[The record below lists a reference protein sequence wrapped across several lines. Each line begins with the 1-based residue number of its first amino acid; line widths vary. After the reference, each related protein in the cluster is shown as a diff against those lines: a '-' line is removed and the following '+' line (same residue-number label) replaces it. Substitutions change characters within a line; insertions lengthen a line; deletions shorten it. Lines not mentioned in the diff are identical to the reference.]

1 MGKDLYIDNTIDKLI
16 IIKASVNEFFL
27 EEEIQL
33 ISLVKSKFGLKE
45 YNNVKWSLETY
56 ENVILKNNIIKVK
69 KDFKEEFLTVYCE
82 DIETGIKYRRK
93 FPIIFQEI
101 KDKLIHFIKNDSDYE
116 GYGYRWNLW
125 SYSDKGHSEEIDF
138 SSKSDF
144 GMYAFVKEDFVI
156 ARRKAFGDNFYNDWS
171 EQTHSFKLSNK
182 SKNYYIIH
190 GVNKLLTDISEV
202 VDYINPRIEVAL
214 MDEEN
219 KIIAFLS
226 KTPKEDVNFF
236 IYLNGILQE
245 NVSYIVNKSIKMIE
259 FYNISFKFEAYDLI
273 EIRADK
279 TYLPCKVTLRNY
291 LNKYNIEDE
300 DFGVTFYKDTMRFKI
315 FSPTSYKCELCL
327 YNNFYNKNKDADKVF
342 SMYKDNIAGSYIID
356 IPKEDNEKKYYL
368 YRFYFKD
375 IDLHGNVIDK
385 ITYAIDPYAKSI
397 GINGEKGYLV
407 DINNIT
413 NMPLGWKSYKRP
425 EITKKDSI
433 IYEVHLRD
441 FTIDESSGVSKNFRG
456 KFLGFAEENTTITY
470 KNKIYKTGLDHLEEL
485 GITHIHLM
493 PIFDFGSVDE
503 RKSNRKENRNWGY
516 DPKNFNAAEGSYS
529 TEPYKPISRN
539 IELREM
545 IKKIH
550 SKNMKVVMD
559 VVYNHMQDT
568 INFDNIVPA
577 YYFRTDYRG
586 RFTNGSGC
594 GNEIATERPMVRKY
608 IIDSIKIWIKDY
620 HIDGFRF
627 DLMELIDLDTVKE
640 IVREVKNIDE
650 SIIIYGEPWKGGYS
664 PVKNG
669 VSRGSQQNQ
678 GFSIFNDVFR
688 DYIRGD
694 NKPSLGFVNGKPHDG
709 PIAWNII
716 EGLKGS
722 INILTKIPQESI
734 NYVDA
739 HDNYTLWDQIEKSLN
754 PSIENGK
761 YRKFKEINPL
771 DNELVRRNILALSII
786 LMAEGIPF
794 IHGGTEML
802 RTKNGDNN
810 SYRSS
815 DSINSFFWQDKFK
828 YIDVF
833 NYIKG
838 LIEIRKKY
846 ELFKLETK
854 EEIINNINYSFL
866 NGEDKC
872 GVIKVHYKNIT
883 HKEKGIEDFI
893 IIFNGT
899 SIKDYD
905 VNKYI
910 DPSKNGYW
918 NVIAD
923 DKSAGENIIKT
934 VTNGNI
940 PKLNSYSILIIY
952 S

>member
-1 MGKDLYIDNTIDKLI
+1 MNNLYINNEEDKMI

-33 ISLVKSKFGLKE
+33 ISLVKSRFGLKE
-45 YNNVKWSLETY
+45 YTNVIWSLETY
-56 ENVILKNNIIKVK
+56 ENVKLNNNIIKVRK
-69 KDFKEEFLTVYCE
+69 NFKEEFLTVYCE
-82 DIETGIKYRRK
+82 DIETGLKYRRK
-93 FPIIFQEI
+93 FPIIFQEM

-116 GYGYRWNLW
+116 GYGYKWNLW
-125 SYSDKGHSEEIDF
+125 SYSEQGYSEEINF

-144 GMYAFVKEDFVI
+144 GMCAFVKEDFII

-171 EQTHSFKLSNK
+171 EQTYSFKLSNK
-182 SKNYYIIH
+182 TKNYYIIH

-219 KIIAFLS
+219 KITAFLS

-236 IYLNGILQE
+236 IYLNGVLQE
-245 NVSYIVNKSIKMIE
+245 NINYIMNKSIKMIE
-259 FYNISFKFEAYDLI
+259 FYNINFKFEADDLI
-273 EIRADK
+273 EIRADN

-291 LNKYNIEDE
+291 LNKYNIEDN
-300 DFGVTFYKDTMRFKI
+300 DFGVTFYKDNISFKI

-342 SMYKDNIAGSYIID
+342 LMNKDNIIGSYIIN
-356 IPKEDNEKKYYL
+356 IPKEGNENKYYL

-375 IDLHGNVIDK
+375 INLHGNVIDK

-425 EITKKDSI
+425 DINKKNAI

-441 FTIDESSGVSKNFRG
+441 FTIDESSGISKNYRG
-456 KFLGFAEENTTITY
+456 KFLGFAEENTTINY
-470 KNKIYKTGLDHLEEL
+470 KDQRYKTGLDHLEEL

-516 DPKNFNAAEGSYS
+516 DPKNFNAPEGSYS

-550 SKNMKVVMD
+550 SKNIKVVMD

-568 INFDNIVPA
+568 RNFDNIVPS

-608 IIDSIKIWIKDY
+608 IIDSIKIWINDY

-627 DLMELIDLDTVKE
+627 DLMELIDLDTIKE
-640 IVREVKNIDE
+640 IVKEVKKIDE

-669 VSRGSQQNQ
+669 TTRGSQQNQ
-678 GFSIFNDVFR
+678 NFSIFNDLFR

-694 NKPSLGFVNGKPHDG
+694 NKPSLGFINGDPHNG
-709 PIAWNII
+709 PTAWNII

-722 INILTKIPQESI
+722 INILTKVPQESI

-761 YRKFKEINPL
+761 YRRFKEINPL
-771 DNELVRRNILALSII
+771 DNELVRRNILGLSII
-786 LMAEGIPF
+786 LMSEGIPF

-802 RTKNGDNN
+802 RTKNGDHN

-815 DSINSFFWQDKFK
+815 DNINSFYWKDKAK

-846 ELFKLETK
+846 DFLKLESK
-854 EEIINNINYSFL
+854 EDIINNIDYSFL
-866 NGEDKC
+866 NADDKC
-872 GVIKVHYKNIT
+872 GVIKLHYKNIT
-883 HKEKGIEDFI
+883 RHEKGLEEFI
-893 IIFNGT
+893 IVFNAT
-899 SIKDYD
+899 AIKDYD
-905 VNKYI
+905 INKYI
-910 DPSKNGYW
+910 EPSKSGFW
-918 NVIAD
+918 NILAD
-923 DKSAGENIIKT
+923 DKLAGKDIITT

-940 PKLNSYSILIIY
+940 PKLNSYSILIMY